1 MGNVAPAAAEN
12 STKLG
17 DLAVHHPPHF
27 HADRRVAFR
36 SFPDIDYSYLRLH
49 QAHAIT
55 EMGRHN
61 KLLPRYKTGKGET
74 LT

>member
-27 HADRRVAFR
+27 HADRRVALR
-36 SFPDIDYSYLRLH
+36 SFPDIDYLFEAPLANMPKQYPKPEGTNFCLG
-49 QAHAIT
+49 I
-55 EMGRHN
+55 
-61 KLLPRYKTGKGET
+61 KLEREKL
-74 LT
+74 

>member
-27 HADRRVAFR
+27 HADRRVALR
-36 SFPDIDYSYLRLH
+36 SFPDIDYLFEAPTCPSNTRNRKA
-49 QAHAIT
+49 QT
-55 EMGRHN
+55 FVSV
-61 KLLPRYKTGKGET
+61 
-74 LT
+74 